1 MNIFNLKKNLKL
13 ELIIILFTLSI
24 FFWSVEVY
32 GLQFRFSYLVLFI
45 FLSFSLINWKKI
57 FIPLAIVIHSIF
69 FSYYFGK
76 SLSLVYFSQLIV
88 LILTTFIVYDNF
100 QLFTKNLEKIITYF
114 FIILIFLL
122 IKNFFLNYDAS
133 TIKFDCALGCF
144 SNKKIIFS
152 ENSHFAISIIPVLIY
167 LALSKNNIYGIWIKI
182 FIQIS
187 LITIAFFNFSSTLF
201 LGLVSLCIIFLIFEW
216 KNSNSKQKKN
226 IFILFLFAIL
236 IFLVNNKDITS
247 RFDQIFTF
255 DTYKIK
261 NQGIIFEENENNSA
275 LKENNSASSDQKKIV
290 KIKDKKNTLKL
301 NIKEFVL
308 NDVEETKEDDIEETR
323 GDAIKK
329 VLLKHNKDN
338 KKKFDFYDGA
348 ETKEEEITKLYYLRI
363 DKDLPSNMSTDILIK
378 SLKISYITLKNYPL
392 GVGLNNFEIAHNL
405 FIDQVYTKY
414 FLSKKFNMQDGAN
427 NLNKIL
433 AEFGIFS
440 ILFIFV
446 MMKFFF
452 KKSND
457 LDVKYFLFSFIFVQ
471 TFIRGVGYFN
481 AGFFIIFLIICFVM
495 IKKN

>member
-1 MNIFNLKKNLKL
+1 MDILNLKKNLKL
-13 ELIIILFTLSI
+13 EIIIILFTLSI

-45 FLSFSLINWKKI
+45 FLGFSLINWKKI

-76 SLSLVYFSQLIV
+76 SLSLVYFSQLLV

-114 FIILIFLL
+114 FLILIFLL

-133 TIKFDCALGCF
+133 TINFDCALGCF
-144 SNKKIIFS
+144 SINKLIFL
-152 ENSHFAISIIPVLIY
+152 ENSHFAITIIPVLIY
-167 LALSKNNIYGIWIKI
+167 LALSKNNIYGKWTKI
-182 FIQIS
+182 FIQIC
-187 LITIAFFNFSSTLF
+187 LFTIAFFNFSSTLF

-236 IFLVNNKDITS
+236 IFAANNKVITS

-261 NQGIIFEENENNSA
+261 DQEIIFEE
-275 LKENNSASSDQKKIV
+275 KENNSASNEEKKIF
-290 KIKDKKNTLKL
+290 KIIKKKNAFKLPKEEDVKNILSQQNKL
-301 NIKEFVL
+301 NKTE
-308 NDVEETKEDDIEETR
+308 
-323 GDAIKK
+323 
-329 VLLKHNKDN
+329 
-338 KKKFDFYDGA
+338 FDFYDGT
-348 ETKEEEITKLYYLRI
+348 ESKEEEIAKLNYLKINRN
-363 DKDLPSNMSTDILIK
+363 LPSNMSTDILIK
-378 SLKISYITLKNYPL
+378 SSKISYITLKNYPL

-405 FIDQVYTKY
+405 FIDQVYTY
-414 FLSKKFNMQDGAN
+414 YYLSKKYNMQDGAN

-433 AEFGIFS
+433 AEFGIFT

-446 MMKFFF
+446 MIKFFF

-481 AGFFIIFLIICFVM
+481 AGFFIIFLIICYVT